1 MTANDQKRLNQFRMV
16 DDHIG
21 RSLAVSEANGEL
33 RSASNFGKPLEF
45 GDGYAE
51 TPEELRMGYK
61 ILKDAGFVPPEVEL
75 MREIEV
81 LVQTIDSTTDAQEV
95 FQLRAQLAHKRQ
107 KLAMSME
114 RLKG

>member
-1 MTANDQKRLNQFRMV
+1 MNGNEQKRLNRLQMV

-21 RSLAVSEANGEL
+21 RSLLESEANGEL
-33 RSASNFGKPLEF
+33 QSASSFGKPFDF

-51 TPEELRMGYK
+51 TPEELRMGFK

-75 MREIEV
+75 MREIEA
-81 LVQTIDSTTDAQEV
+81 LTRTIGSTTDTQEA
-95 FQLRAQLAHKRQ
+95 FQLKSHLAHMRQ

-114 RLKG
+114 RLKS